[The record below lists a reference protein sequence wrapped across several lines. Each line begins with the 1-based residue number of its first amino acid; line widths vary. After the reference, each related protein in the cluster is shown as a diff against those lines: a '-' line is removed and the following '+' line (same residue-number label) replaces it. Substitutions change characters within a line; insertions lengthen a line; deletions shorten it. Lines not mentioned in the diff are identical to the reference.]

1 MSAGSGREHSSGAVV
16 AHLSTWG
23 SPGGV
28 FNGVQVVEYFALV
41 SLMPVPR
48 GARVS
53 PPFVWEPGGVALEF
67 RSEPCRLA
75 LAAARVRVILL
86 EGG

>member
-1 MSAGSGREHSSGAVV
+1 
-16 AHLSTWG
+16 
-23 SPGGV
+23 
-28 FNGVQVVEYFALV
+28 
-41 SLMPVPR
+41 MPVPR